1 MSAEHVSRWSRRHVA
16 VGALFLTAWQAVLV
30 LGGPHRTGVVLGL
43 YGFVVHTVVGKG
55 YALVPTYFDRSLA
68 APRGPA
74 VTLPLLT
81 LGAVGLAAAPA
92 DAVPAVVGVVG
103 AACWAL
109 GAAVFVGT
117 LVASIGNNLS
127 GRETATGPENA
138 DRQRVDRVAN
148 AFVPVV
154 LGYLLV
160 GAYETL
166 AVTAGLPSLT
176 GSVAG
181 ASHLLAAGVGALLI
195 FAVGFRLL
203 PRFLVSAP
211 PRPLVAVVL
220 PAGAVGPALV
230 AGNLYGG
237 TWFRAGAVVEAVAV
251 IGFALS
257 YVVLF
262 GRSDRRRVGFYG
274 PLAGVCLGV
283 AGVALGVVFAFT
295 VVPTGGP
302 AAHSLLNLLGFLGL
316 TVVGVAYQFYPPGV
330 GSFPG
335 ATDRTALLSILCLA
349 VGVVVAATAALAGVD
364 VARTGGHLLG
374 LVGAGLY
381 SYLLLGLFRERY
393 GNR

>member
-1 MSAEHVSRWSRRHVA
+1 MV
-16 VGALFLTAWQAVLV
+16 VGALFLTAWQGVL
-30 LGGPHRTGVVLGL
+30 LFEGPHRTGVVLGL
-43 YGFVVHTVVGKG
+43 YGFVLHTIAGKG

-68 APRGPA
+68 TPRGPA

-81 LGAVGLAAAPA
+81 LGTLGLAAAPA
-92 DAVPAVVGVVG
+92 GAVPAVVGIVG

-109 GAAVFVGT
+109 GASVFVGV
-117 LVASIGNNLS
+117 LVASIGDNLS
-127 GRETATGPENA
+127 GRETATGAESA
-138 DRQRVDRVAN
+138 DRQWVDRVAN
-148 AFVPVV
+148 AVVPVV

-176 GSVAG
+176 GRVAG

-203 PRFLVSAP
+203 PRFLASTP

-230 AGNLYGG
+230 AGNLWGG
-237 TWFRAGAVVEAVAV
+237 LWFRLGAVVEAVAV
-251 IGFALS
+251 VGFALS
-257 YVVLF
+257 YLVLF

-274 PLAGVCLGV
+274 PLAGVVLGI
-283 AGVALGVVFAFT
+283 AGVTLGLHFAFT
-295 VVPTGGP
+295 TAPTGGRT
-302 AAHSLLNLLGFLGL
+302 AHALLNLLGFLGL

-335 ATDRTALLSILCLA
+335 ATDRTALVSILCLA
-349 VGVVVAATAALAGVD
+349 VGVVVAAAAALADID
-364 VARTGGHLLG
+364 VARTAGHLLS
-374 LVGAGLY
+374 LLGAGLY
-381 SYLLLGLFRERY
+381 CYLLLGLFRERY
-393 GNR
+393 GGR